1 MHTAGEEKRRDNK
14 TVRRKLVIWLAIDR
28 KNPFTYQLEQEV
40 ATYSS
45 ILARII
51 PWTEKPVGYSLWSWK
66 ELDMTEVTE

>member
-1 MHTAGEEKRRDNK
+1 M
-14 TVRRKLVIWLAIDR
+14 IWLAIDR